1 MRRRPLCVV
10 LVCMIL
16 GIFCNAWI
24 NTKEPVSY
32 ERESIHFLCE
42 LEEFVKKDNGYTLV
56 VHDVKGEDSFSCKKI
71 KLYANEN
78 TAMPKELHIGNLLAV
93 TASIH
98 SFEKPGNPGQ
108 FDEYKYN
115 TELGITAQGFAG
127 KIEIKKNTVKNPED
141 FLHRLRN
148 HLQDVVSLCCDE
160 KTAGIVSAM
169 VLGDKSG
176 LSDEVKQL
184 YQENGIAHVLAISGV
199 KTLKLDIPLVP
210 ETRIKWAFVPLYIAI
225 IYILKLC
232 LDEEIIPRCRF
243 PCSRGYHKKH
253 INWQKKQ

>member
-16 GIFCNAWI
+16 GILCNAWI

-56 VHDVKGEDSFSCKKI
+56 VRDVKGENSFSCKKI

-148 HLQDVVSLCCDE
+148 QLQDVVSLCCDE

-210 ETRIKWAFVPLYIAI
+210 ETRISWAFVSLHIAI

-243 PCSRGYHKKH
+243 PYSRGYLTKC

>member
-16 GIFCNAWI
+16 GILCNAWI

-56 VHDVKGEDSFSCKKI
+56 VRDVKGEDSFSCKKI
-71 KLYANEN
+71 KLYANEK

-93 TASIH
+93 RASIR

-148 HLQDVVSLCCDE
+148 RFRDVVSLCCDE

-169 VLGDKSG
+169 VLGDRSG

-184 YQENGIAHVLAISGV
+184 YQENGIAHVLAISG
-199 KTLKLDIPLVP
+199 LHISLIGAGLF
-210 ETRIKWAFVPLYIAI
+210 FVLQ
-225 IYILKLC
+225 
-232 LDEEIIPRCRF
+232 CR
-243 PCSRGYHKKH
+243 G
-253 INWQKKQ
+253 QLL